1 MPALPEDIIDRLRA
15 LESRVQQLYTAATSR
30 PPLNKFANGVL
41 SVLQPDTGNA
51 LLAVTGQG
59 ISRPWLTMLP
69 PQDLGTARW
78 PQTTAT
84 AWTTVAHSVNT
95 LWQPQLRLL
104 VATSAS
110 SGVTGQVRVLVNNA
124 VWGNTTTTGGTF
136 DYTGPVG
143 GGTLSPGAQLT
154 VDVQAMVT
162 SGTGSVY
169 AQPLAMYGIGS

>member
-84 AWTTVAHSVNT
+84 TWSTVARSLNPI
-95 LWQPQLRLL
+95 WQPQMRL
-104 VATSAS
+104 VMATAAS
-110 SGVTGQVRVLVNNA
+110 SGVSGQVRVLVNGA
-124 VWGNTTTTGGTF
+124 QWGNVAATGSTF
-136 DYTGPVG
+136 DYTGAVG
-143 GGTLSPGAQLT
+143 SGPASLGTT
-154 VDVQAMVT
+154 VTIEVQAMVT
-162 SGTGSVY
+162 SGTGTVY
-169 AQPLAMYGIGS
+169 TQPIGMYGIGS